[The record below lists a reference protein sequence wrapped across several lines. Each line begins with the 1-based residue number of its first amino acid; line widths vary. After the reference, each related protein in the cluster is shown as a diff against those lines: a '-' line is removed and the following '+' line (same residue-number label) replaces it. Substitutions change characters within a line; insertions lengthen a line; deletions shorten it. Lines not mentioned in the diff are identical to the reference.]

1 MLRQALIFF
10 LLFYSLWQGTVSLS
24 DASLAWA
31 VFILFEL
38 FVFFLEASS
47 CCEYVAPF
55 QLSWPLLNCESKQ
68 NPLSLQ
74 I

>member
-24 DASLAWA
+24 DVSLAWA

-38 FVFFLEASS
+38 FFF
-47 CCEYVAPF
+47 F
-55 QLSWPLLNCESKQ
+55 G
-68 NPLSLQ
+68 SLQ
-74 I
+74 LLWVCVTFSALLAPSEL